1 MDAAFEAWTAYGAGS
16 RDTRIRDMTVPSDV
30 DPSDS
35 SLVTAGTADRD
46 QTQEEVLSH
55 LRFLGREMGAMSRAV
70 SRSMGLHH
78 TQLRALEQL
87 LRREEV
93 SPGDLSRTLGLSTG
107 ATTALVDNLEAMGHL
122 RRVRRPGDRRRV
134 VLEITD
140 TAKRESESAFRPL
153 GARFREMTDAYSE
166 EELRV
171 LDRFLGDLRDAIR
184 EYGAEVG
191 RRPSTR

>member
-1 MDAAFEAWTAYGAGS
+1 
-16 RDTRIRDMTVPSDV
+16 MTVRSGVEPSDASPV
-30 DPSDS
+30 AS
-35 SLVTAGTADRD
+35 GADNRGQAQD
-46 QTQEEVLSH
+46 EVLSH

-87 LRREEV
+87 LRHEEV

-107 ATTALVDNLEAMGHL
+107 ATTALIDNLEAMGHL
-122 RRVRRPGDRRRV
+122 RRVRPPGDRRRV
-134 VLEITD
+134 ALEITD
-140 TAKRESESAFRPL
+140 SAKQESESAFRPL
-153 GARFREMTDAYSE
+153 RARFREMTDGYSE

-184 EYGAEVG
+184 EYGAQVA
-191 RRPSTR
+191 RRRAAP